1 MPILPL
7 KDLLLNNLLSNEAP
21 PNNVLPKAMVSNNM
35 QRIGSHL
42 SAISSVAMLLLMLIL
57 AGCGSPDAG
66 DEQGGE
72 VVRPELTS
80 YADTVAWRMVETM
93 GGLEAW
99 RELPFLGF
107 EFAVHNG
114 SARVPVA
121 SHLWNR
127 RTGEYRLEW
136 SPGSDSTYQALFN
149 VRTREGDV
157 FLNGQPVDTSQQNI
171 LLKHA
176 YTRFINDTYW
186 MLAPVKVFD
195 PGVTRTHLPDSSTA
209 DMDVIRLTF
218 GDVGLTPNDR
228 YYLYIDK
235 ETNRLQ
241 EWAFVLQGNPAAAP
255 RHFRWMEAEVFPTS
269 AGSLEVF
276 TRKESMSSPR
286 AILTDR
292 VAMPDS
298 LPSGILSD
306 PAVPMVQ

>member
-1 MPILPL
+1 MN
-7 KDLLLNNLLSNEAP
+7 LLSNNLTSNNLLSN
-21 PNNVLPKAMVSNNM
+21 NLPSTRRQGTGRHA
-35 QRIGSHL
+35 
-42 SAISSVAMLLLMLIL
+42 SALAGLAMLLVLLMLT
-57 AGCGSPDAG
+57 ACGGSDAG
-66 DEQGGE
+66 NEESGE
-72 VVRPELTS
+72 VVPPELTS

-99 RELPFLGF
+99 QDLPYLRF
-107 EFAVHNG
+107 EFAAHDG
-114 SARVPVA
+114 AGRVPVA
-121 SHLWNR
+121 RHLWNR

-136 SPGSDSTYQALFN
+136 SPATDSTYQALFN
-149 VRTREGDV
+149 VRSREGDV

-195 PGVTRTHLPDSSTA
+195 PGVNRTYIPDSSTVET
-209 DMDVIRLTF
+209 DVIRLTF

-241 EWAFVLQGNPAAAP
+241 EWAYVLQGNPTADP
-255 RHFRWMEAEVFPTS
+255 SHFRWTEAEVFPTS

-292 VAMPDS
+292 IAMPDS
-298 LPSGILSD
+298 LPSAVFSD
-306 PAVPMVQ
+306 PDVPMEQ